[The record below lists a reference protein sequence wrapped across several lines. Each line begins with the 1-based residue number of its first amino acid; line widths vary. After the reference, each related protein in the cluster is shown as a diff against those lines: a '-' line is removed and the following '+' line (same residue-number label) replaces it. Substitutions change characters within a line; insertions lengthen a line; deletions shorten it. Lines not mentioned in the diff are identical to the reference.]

1 MKFKKNYIVFGSP
14 LIGKNEI
21 KEVNSTLKSGWLG
34 TGPKVE
40 KFENEFKKYKGT
52 KYSAAVNSCTAAL
65 HLSLLQLKLNKNDE
79 VITPALTF
87 CSTVNAIIHS
97 GAKPVLADVDL
108 NTQNISAME
117 IEKKI
122 TKKTKAIVIVHFAGR
137 PCEMS
142 SILHLVK
149 KHHLY
154 LVEDCAHAIESRYQ
168 GKSCGTFGEFGC
180 FSFYSTKNLV
190 TGEGGMIVSNNK
202 KNISQIKILA
212 LHGLSKDAWKRF
224 SDKGF
229 KHYDVVNSG
238 FKYNMM
244 DLQAAIGIHQLKSI
258 NKNLIKRS
266 KFWNIYNNEFKNLNV
281 ETPHPE
287 STENG
292 TIHAKHLYTLQI
304 NKKKT
309 GLTRDIF
316 ISKLHK
322 RGIGTGVHYRS
333 IPEFSFYKKNYNWSS
348 YNYPN
353 AKKIGE
359 ETVSLP
365 LSPKLTLNDIE
376 RIVREVRN
384 ILC

>member
-1 MKFKKNYIVFGSP
+1 MENNYIVFGKP

-21 KEVNSTLKSGWLG
+21 KEVNKCLRSGWLG
-34 TGPKVE
+34 TGPRVE
-40 KFENEFKKYKGT
+40 EFENSFRKYK
-52 KYSAAVNSCTAAL
+52 KIKFAAAVNSCTAAL
-65 HLSLLQLKLNKNDE
+65 HLSLKSLKLNKNDE
-79 VITPALTF
+79 VITTALTF

-97 GAKPVLADVDL
+97 GAKPVLADVNPL
-108 NTQNISAME
+108 TQNISPEE

-122 TKKTKAIVIVHFAGR
+122 TKKTKAIVVVHFAGR
-137 PCEMS
+137 PCEMGP
-142 SILHLVK
+142 ILAVVK
-149 KHHLY
+149 KHNLY
-154 LVEDCAHAIESRYQ
+154 LIEDCAHAIESQYR
-168 GKSCGTFGEFGC
+168 GKPCGTFGEFGC

-190 TGEGGMIVSNNK
+190 TGEGGMIISNNQK
-202 KNISQIKILA
+202 YISQIKILA
-212 LHGLSKDAWKRF
+212 LHGMSKDAWKRF

-229 KHYDVVNSG
+229 KHYDVVTAG

-244 DLQAAIGIHQLKSI
+244 DLQAAIGVHQLKSI
-258 NKNLIKRS
+258 EDNLDKRNKI
-266 KFWNIYNNEFKNLNV
+266 WNIYNNEFKDLNV
-281 ETPHPE
+281 ETPHPDSRE
-287 STENG
+287 KG

-304 NKKKT
+304 NKKKS
-309 GLTRDIF
+309 GLTRDAF
-316 ISKLHK
+316 IQKLHK
-322 RGIGTGVHYRS
+322 KRIGAGVHYRS

>member
-1 MKFKKNYIVFGSP
+1 MKKNYIIFGKP

-21 KEVNSTLKSGWLG
+21 NEVNKCLRSGWLG
-34 TGPKVE
+34 TGPRVQE
-40 KFENEFKKYKGT
+40 FENSFIKYKKI
-52 KYSAAVNSCTAAL
+52 KYAAAVNSCTAAL
-65 HLSLLQLKLNKNDE
+65 HLSLKSLKLNKNDE
-79 VITPALTF
+79 VITSALTF

-97 GAKPVLADVDL
+97 GAKPVLADVSPL
-108 NTQNISAME
+108 TQNINPEE

-122 TKKTKAIVIVHFAGR
+122 TKKTKAIVVVHFAGR

-142 SILHLVK
+142 LILKVVK
-149 KHHLY
+149 KHNLY
-154 LVEDCAHAIESRYQ
+154 LIEDCAHAIESQYR
-168 GKSCGTFGEFGC
+168 GKPCGTFGEFGC

-190 TGEGGMIVSNNK
+190 TGEGGMVISNNK
-202 KNISQIKILA
+202 NFISQIKILA
-212 LHGLSKDAWKRF
+212 LHGMSKDAWKRF

-229 KHYDVVNSG
+229 NHYDVVSSG

-244 DLQAAIGIHQLKSI
+244 DLQAALGIHQLKSI
-258 NKNLIKRS
+258 ENNLNKRIKI
-266 KFWNIYNNEFKNLNV
+266 WNVYNNEFKDLNA
-281 ETPHPE
+281 EIPHPDSKE
-287 STENG
+287 KG

-304 NKKKT
+304 NKKKS
-309 GLTRDIF
+309 GLTRDAF
-316 ISKLHK
+316 IKKLHK
-322 RGIGTGVHYRS
+322 KGIGTGVHYRS
-333 IPEFSFYKKNYNWSS
+333 IPEFSFYKKNFNWSS

-365 LSPKLTLNDIE
+365 LSAKLTSNEVE